1 MPILGKRGSNL
12 SVATE
17 EMLPGSA
24 VDIAAAPA
32 RRSCSSSECAGGWTV
47 PWRNRRR
54 PVFEGQWGCS
64 GRCVRAIVRGALRR
78 ETGDWRPANGE
89 PHRHRIPLGLVML
102 AQGWITHPQ
111 LQKALELQR
120 SRGTGRIGDWLMQ
133 ECGVGAEQVARGLS
147 VQWSCSVLDTEGFS
161 AESMALV
168 MPRLFVEEFGAVP
181 LRVRGERV
189 LHLAFEDKL
198 DASVALAVEKMTELQ
213 VQSGLVEAA
222 PLRRA
227 RQRLLECDAVAVQSE
242 AAGDTEGLANRIT
255 ALLEQKQPLD
265 SRLVRLH
272 RHFWLRMWL
281 ESGTKGRAGSLP
293 VSSEDMLDYV
303 FIL

>member
-1 MPILGKRGSNL
+1 LAVGDGML
-12 SVATE
+12 S
-17 EMLPGSA
+17 GR
-24 VDIAAAPA
+24 AAGVE
-32 RRSCSSSECAGGWTV
+32 RRSCGSGECPGGWMV

-54 PVFEGQWGCS
+54 PIFEGQWGCS
-64 GRCVRAIVRGALRR
+64 GRCVLEIVRGALRR
-78 ETGDWRPANGE
+78 EIGESRPVMEE

-120 SRGTGRIGDWLMQ
+120 ASGTGRIGDWLMQ

-147 VQWSCSVLDTEGFS
+147 VQWSCSVLNTEGFTP
-161 AESMALV
+161 ERMALV
-168 MPRLFVEEFGAVP
+168 MPRLFVEEFGGVP

-189 LHLAFEDKL
+189 LQLGFEDKL
-198 DASVALAVEKMTELQ
+198 DASLALAVEKMTELQ
-213 VQSGLVEAA
+213 VQNGLVAGA
-222 PLRRA
+222 QLRAA
-227 RQRLLECDAVAVQSE
+227 RQRLLECEAVTVQTESMGDADAL
-242 AAGDTEGLANRIT
+242 AGRIT

-272 RHFWLRMWL
+272 RYYWLRLWL

-293 VSSEDMLDYV
+293 TSVEDMQDYV
-303 FIL
+303 FRIGA